1 MTMSDRARPSEHL
14 AEIAAFRD
22 TLSDVDPAAPTFCV
36 GWTAHDLLAH
46 LVAGGAEMHR
56 LVAAKLAGHPV
67 PATRPFAE
75 REPAYVA
82 LPDDAL
88 RDRMVRPGLVVALDE
103 LHDRD
108 PSATVAFTGAEL
120 TATQLMT
127 HVRSELALHRW
138 DLIGDDD
145 VGRSL
150 LAQPDLLAH
159 GRSVLGQM
167 LSLAEA
173 RNRPADDQGDL
184 LVLWG
189 RRR

>member
-1 MTMSDRARPSEHL
+1 MIVTDRATPSAQL
-14 AEIAAFRD
+14 AEITAFLD
-22 TLSDVDPAAPTFCV
+22 SLSHVDPDAPTFCA

-46 LVAGGAEMHR
+46 LVAGGVEIRR
-56 LVAAKLAGHPV
+56 LVAAKLAGRPV
-67 PATRPFAE
+67 PSTRPFTE
-75 REPAYVA
+75 REAPFVA
-82 LPDDAL
+82 LPDDEL
-88 RDRMVRPGLVVALDE
+88 RDLMGRPGLLLALDE
-103 LHDRD
+103 LHACD
-108 PSATVAFTGAEL
+108 PSATVTFTGAEL

-127 HVRSELALHRW
+127 HVRSELAVHRW

-145 VGRSL
+145 VGRAL
-150 LAQPDLLAH
+150 LAQPDLLEH
-159 GRSVLGQM
+159 GRFVLGQM

>member
-1 MTMSDRARPSEHL
+1 MIVTDSATPSEQF
-14 AEIAAFRD
+14 AEITAFLD
-22 TLSDVDPAAPTFCV
+22 TLSDVDPDAPTFCA

-46 LVAGGAEMHR
+46 LVAGGEEMRR
-56 LVAAKLAGHPV
+56 LVAAKLAGRPV

-75 REPAYVA
+75 REAPFVA
-82 LPDDAL
+82 LPDDEL
-88 RDRMVRPGLVVALDE
+88 RDLMGRPGLLRALDE
-103 LHDRD
+103 LYGCD

-127 HVRSELALHRW
+127 HVRSELTLHRW

-145 VGRSL
+145 VGRAL

-159 GRSVLGQM
+159 GRFVLGQM

-173 RNRPADDQGDL
+173 RNRPADDHGDL